1 MTASITRPA
10 RAALLSL
17 CTLLPFADAPAQ
29 GVLGGRVY
37 FGATEQPLACIGVA
51 LVSASDSLIS
61 RTRTRADGTFDL
73 LGPASPGLYRL
84 SFVGM
89 GLEVI
94 DTDTLRLDATTEFD
108 LPFRLAL
115 TRSRGTL
122 TSARRDQLGIELE
135 PSPLRGGASLRYPP
149 ELLADSIE
157 GRVIVGYAIDTVGRV
172 DPRTTV
178 VLESSH
184 PAFTASVR
192 TTLGALRYQPAQ
204 YSGAPQCIFSTQE
217 FVFSLQGRR

>member
-1 MTASITRPA
+1 MGPPRPA
-10 RAALLSL
+10 SN
-17 CTLLPFADAPAQ
+17 
-29 GVLGGRVY
+29 
-37 FGATEQPLACIGVA
+37 
-51 LVSASDSLIS
+51 DSRS
-61 RTRTRADGTFDL
+61 SGWGSGSSTPTRCA
-73 LGPASPGLYRL
+73 
-84 SFVGM
+84 
-89 GLEVI
+89 
-94 DTDTLRLDATTEFD
+94 LDATTEFD

-115 TRSRGTL
+115 PRSRGTL

-135 PSPLRGGASLRYPP
+135 PRTIRGGASLRYPP

-157 GRVIVGYAIDTVGRV
+157 GRVTVGYAIDTVGRV

-217 FVFSLQGRR
+217 FVFALQRRR